1 LHHALCKGND
11 LSRQVTTAQLW
22 ETIRT
27 AGLASADDCRKW
39 AKGVTEALGKSIA
52 SDPEQLVASLVK
64 FGYLTPYQGN
74 VLYRSLPDPL
84 LLDGVRIEKSLQD
97 TLGDHWY
104 EGRIIPANADKPKLG
119 SGERVWVAAISMET
133 MSSPTVKAW
142 PPSAAWAELHMRV
155 DAPQLDHWRNSGATL
170 QHLYATVEPWSSK
183 SLASELELGPLHIE
197 QSLRMV
203 QDVAT
208 GLQSLHAAGLVHGHL
223 SLESILVESNG
234 SFRLRR
240 DPFFP
245 PCSPY
250 HGTHPS
256 LIPHSH
262 SLLAIAAPELAL
274 PDSLPSAQSDLYALG
289 CIWYRSIT
297 GAWPVEPSV
306 GSSAVSWG
314 ALHARIML
322 QAPRTLPQIAG
333 KCLLHLIAKDPT
345 ARFPSAKAFLNA
357 LTTDPKVH
365 PIESQEYAKDA
376 PSVAPVVREP
386 VSNYTTKESS
396 SLTAESKHPEQRNP
410 SAPSSTPPKTSK
422 SHNAPDKTPI
432 DKPTAQQPVVKK
444 PVAEEAKSAEA
455 KVPKTPS
462 NPSQANV
469 STSAGSKSNIP
480 VVPPQKVAEEAV
492 EKIASE
498 IRDKRG
504 RIGQRAPYR
513 PQGPKEP
520 IVNPGDQV
528 SKATSAQPWVENPE
542 SSSPSTPVLAN
553 ETISKVPGAPTPL
566 EIPVSQNTSQE
577 TLPTDGE
584 PSANESSGINR
595 ETPKKTKRK
604 RPSTQGKKVTGKSK
618 TKGKKGR
625 PFWLL
630 PTLVAGSCVLLLGM
644 LPILRNNAP
653 SVVTIEN
660 NANKPKNNNATKP
673 SESNKDLAKVNVPA
687 VDPMSERFEI
697 RADDG
702 KVPWAPPTVGPACN
716 TDLLPMGIETL
727 VYLSPRAWQHQG
739 PIGPMI
745 GWWDSLVS
753 EPRATWWPEIASP
766 TESLEQV
773 TVAWYPGK
781 EEGTA
786 RYVVRF
792 AFKEPRKILEV
803 INTSEWSPKSFTGGS
818 EGARGSMW
826 IRSDSG
832 NLDAMLCDDLSASPN
847 TTTKH
852 VTFGPS
858 DLLEGILATKETPF
872 VMRRQLD
879 MLRQASDSSSDLTL
893 LVAPSFLYGDGKEIL
908 GTESPKIL
916 SLLSQLVD
924 DKVQAFMLRAQ
935 WDKDWYLEWRSLGND
950 LQAATRNAA
959 NVKSQIETAS
969 NQLEAA
975 LVTQPADPYWR
986 AIANRFPQMLRALG
1000 KWMRTGAEDGQVV
1013 VNAYLPQEAVSNLV
1027 IGSWMAAQRD
1037 WNSVASAPTATKPTV
1052 PAKSIEQWLET
1063 PITLRIEQDSLE
1075 NLLQAIATELRETSN
1090 SSSDPLPMAI
1100 NGTAFQKDGIT
1111 RNQQV
1116 RNFEYTNTPV
1126 RQVLTA
1132 LARRANPVTTV
1143 QAPNEK
1149 DQKVVWVVLEDP
1161 ATPSKRKLEFTT
1173 RAWTDANKATL
1184 PTEFVLPN
1192 N

>member
-1 LHHALCKGND
+1 

-22 ETIRT
+22 ESIRT

-64 FGYLTPYQGN
+64 FGYLTAYQGN

-84 LLDGVRIEKSLQD
+84 LLDGVRIEKSLED
-97 TLGDHWY
+97 ALGENWY
-104 EGRIIPANADKPKLG
+104 EGRIIPNHGERPKLG
-119 SGERVWVAAISMET
+119 SGELVWVAALSMDA

-142 PPSAAWAELHMRV
+142 PPSAGWAELHTRV
-155 DAPQLDHWRNSGATL
+155 AAPQLDRWRNSGATL
-170 QHLYATVEPWSSK
+170 QHLYATVEPWTSK
-183 SLASELELGPLHIE
+183 SLASELELGPMHIE
-197 QSLRMV
+197 QSLRMMH
-203 QDVAT
+203 DVAT
-208 GLQSLHAAGLVHGHL
+208 GLQALHEAGLVHGHL
-223 SLESILVESNG
+223 SLDSILVESNG

-240 DPFFP
+240 DPLFP

-250 HGTHPS
+250 HATHPS

-262 SLLAIAAPELAL
+262 PLLAIAAPELAL

-289 CIWYRSIT
+289 CVWYRSIT

-314 ALHARIML
+314 ALHARITL

-333 KCLLHLIAKDPT
+333 KCLLHLVAKDPV

-357 LTTDPKVH
+357 LTTEPKVQ
-365 PIESQEYAKDA
+365 PIESQEYAKDV
-376 PSVAPVVREP
+376 PTVAPVVREP
-386 VSNYTTKESS
+386 VSNYTTKASPS
-396 SLTAESKHPEQRNP
+396 KAAENKRPEQRNP
-410 SAPSSTPPKTSK
+410 PAPNTPQNT
-422 SHNAPDKTPI
+422 TI
-432 DKPTAQQPVVKK
+432 DKPVVPQSVSRK
-444 PVAEEAKSAEA
+444 PVAED
-455 KVPKTPS
+455 
-462 NPSQANV
+462 
-469 STSAGSKSNIP
+469 
-480 VVPPQKVAEEAV
+480 AV

-504 RIGQRAPYR
+504 RIGPRAPYR
-513 PQGPKEP
+513 TQSPKTQSPKEP
-520 IVNPGDQV
+520 IVNPGDQGPK
-528 SKATSAQPWVENPE
+528 STSEQPLVQSSE
-542 SSSPSTPVLAN
+542 SSSQSAAETSVPIGDPSTTESPD
-553 ETISKVPGAPTPL
+553 ID
-566 EIPVSQNTSQE
+566 
-577 TLPTDGE
+577 TLP
-584 PSANESSGINR
+584 PSAP
-595 ETPKKTKRK
+595 PKKIKRK
-604 RPSTQGKKVTGKSK
+604 RPPTKGKKVGRKSK

-630 PTLVAGSCVLLLGM
+630 PALIAGSCVLMLGLL
-644 LPILRNNAP
+644 LILRNNAP

-660 NANKPKNNNATKP
+660 NTNKPKNNAAAKP
-673 SESNKDLAKVNVPA
+673 IESNKDLAKVNAPA

-702 KVPWAPPTVGPACN
+702 KVPWAPPTAGPAYN
-716 TDLLPMGIETL
+716 ADLLPMGIETL

-745 GWWDSLVS
+745 GWWDSLAS
-753 EPRATWWPEIASP
+753 EPRAKWWPEIASP
-766 TESLEQV
+766 SESLAQV

-781 EEGTA
+781 EASTA
-786 RYVVRF
+786 RYAVRF
-792 AFKEPRKILEV
+792 AFKEPRKILDV
-803 INTSEWSPKSFTGGS
+803 IDTSEWSPKAFTGGA
-818 EGARGSMW
+818 EGGRGSMW
-826 IRSDSG
+826 TRKDG
-832 NLDAMLCDDLSASPN
+832 GDLDAMLCDDLSASPSAV
-847 TTTKH
+847 TKY

-858 DLLEGILATKETPF
+858 DLLETILATKETPF

-879 MLRQASDSSSDLTL
+879 MLRQASDSSSDITL

-908 GTESPKIL
+908 GPESPKIL

-935 WDKDWYLEWRSLGND
+935 WDKDWYIEWRSLGND

-959 NVKSQIETAS
+959 NVKAQIETAS
-969 NQLEAA
+969 NQLETA
-975 LVTQPADPYWR
+975 LVTLPADPYWR
-986 AIANRFPQMLRALG
+986 AIANRFPQMLRALA

-1037 WNSVASAPTATKPTV
+1037 WNSVASAPAATKPTV
-1052 PAKSIEQWLET
+1052 PTKSIEQWLET

-1075 NLLQAIATELRETSN
+1075 NVLQSIATELKEASN
-1090 SSSDPLPMAI
+1090 SQSDPLPMAI

-1149 DQKVVWVVLEDP
+1149 DQKVVWIVLDDP
-1161 ATPSKRKLEFTT
+1161 ATPSKRKLDFTT
-1173 RAWTDANKATL
+1173 RAWTDTNKATL
-1184 PTEFVLPN
+1184 PTEFLLPN